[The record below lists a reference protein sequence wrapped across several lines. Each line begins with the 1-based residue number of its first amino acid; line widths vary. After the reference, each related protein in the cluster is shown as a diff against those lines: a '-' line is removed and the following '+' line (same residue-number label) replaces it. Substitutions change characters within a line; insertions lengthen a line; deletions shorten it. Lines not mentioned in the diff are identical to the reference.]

1 MKSKLLMLI
10 ISSFVFVGCTID
22 TKQKYSV
29 MPAGA
34 DYSIIYVSNNETGE
48 VKICKWDY
56 IKDYSYKMEDAYLQC
71 SETFNTTS
79 QMAAATYYP
88 GKH

>member
-10 ISSFVFVGCTID
+10 ISSIVFVGCTID

-34 DYSIIYVSNNETGE
+34 TYQIFYVSNNEIGE
-48 VKICKWDY
+48 VKVCKWEY
-56 IKDYSYKMEDAYLQC
+56 LNKRLPIMEEAYLAC
-71 SETFNTTS
+71 SEAFNTS
-79 QMAAATYYP
+79 QIDAATYFP
-88 GKH
+88 KEQ